1 MDKISEFLN
10 DFISQNNNM
19 IVELSIVEEENV
31 KSLLKVIQ
39 NYKINKMNIKHFYII
54 SKNLLLK
61 FLIKEKIIKED
72 ELSEF
77 CYIKNFLVNLKK
89 LSKEKQ
95 KELLSENII
104 EIIYEKNE
112 EKTSDKRLNESK
124 NIENNDK
131 EKKDQIKDFKETI
144 DEDNND
150 KNNNI
155 KNTNSIIFKEIF
167 YKSIYYSKNIL
178 YLLQRKKYWFWF
190 V

>member
-112 EKTSDKRLNESK
+112 EKTSDKRL
-124 NIENNDK
+124 
-131 EKKDQIKDFKETI
+131 
-144 DEDNND
+144 
-150 KNNNI
+150 
-155 KNTNSIIFKEIF
+155 
-167 YKSIYYSKNIL
+167 
-178 YLLQRKKYWFWF
+178 
-190 V
+190 